1 MSKINLKTSVALLS
15 VISNTMLVAA
25 KLAIGFAIGS
35 VSVISEAIHSGVD
48 LLAAVIALFA
58 VHKSDQPADREH
70 TFGHGKYENLSG
82 TIEAL
87 LIFGAAGWIIF
98 EAIHKLIT
106 PKAMD
111 SAFWGVVVMLVSS
124 LVNVGVSHLL
134 FTVGNK
140 TDSIALK
147 ADAWHLRTDVYTTA
161 GVMVGLL
168 IIWAGKKI
176 FPNLNLEWLDPVAA
190 ILVALLIVR
199 AAYELSRQAIAD
211 LLDVSLP
218 VEESDWIEEQIRRF
232 QPRILG
238 FHNFRSRKSG
248 PTRFIE
254 FHITVN
260 PDMSVHDAH
269 ELNDTLVAAIKNRF
283 HDSKVMVHIEP
294 CKMNCDGSCDPK
306 CREKCFKNASS

>member
-1 MSKINLKTSVALLS
+1 
-15 VISNTMLVAA
+15 MLVAA

-147 ADAWHLRTDVYTTA
+147 ADAWHLRTDVYTSA

-238 FHNFRSRKSG
+238 FHNFRSLLI
-248 PTRFIE
+248 PTCLS
-254 FHITVN
+254 
-260 PDMSVHDAH
+260 M
-269 ELNDTLVAAIKNRF
+269 TLTNSMTPWSQL
-283 HDSKVMVHIEP
+283 SKTGFMIP
-294 CKMNCDGSCDPK
+294 RLWCI
-306 CREKCFKNASS
+306 SSRAK